1 MWSGW
6 SRMTLVLLD
15 ISFGGVHANV
25 WPALGQELLLTP
37 SPLLM
42 R

>member
-15 ISFGGVHANV
+15 ISFDGVYASV
-25 WPALGQELLLTP
+25 WPTLGQELGP